1 VNQAQSLGYAVRY
14 RRRQLYMAYDFDLF
28 VIGAGSGGVR
38 AARFAA
44 GYGARVA
51 VAESRYLGG
60 TCVNVGCV
68 PKKLLVYGAHYA
80 EDLDQA
86 QGYGWTIDGA
96 TFDWKTLIANKDREI
111 ERLNGIYRN
120 LLIDS
125 GVTLMQ
131 AHARLVDPH
140 TVEVEGRQYTA
151 EHILIATGG
160 WPFVPEIP
168 GREHAITS
176 NEAFYLDELPRRV
189 LVVGGGYIAVEFA
202 SIFRGCGADT
212 KLLYR
217 GELFLRG
224 FDGSLR
230 DHLKDELIKKD
241 IDLQFNTDIAR
252 IDKQPDGS
260 LLAVLKDGRTLEAD
274 CILYATGRRPMLDGL
289 GLENLDVK
297 LDDRGF
303 IAVDDQYRTSTPSIL
318 AIGDVIGRIQLTPV
332 ALAEGMAVARRLF
345 KPEEYRPVD
354 YNTIATAVFS
364 LPNMATVGLTE
375 EEARKQGHKVVLF
388 ESRFRPM
395 KLTMTGGLE
404 RSLMKLVVDA
414 ETDKV
419 LGCHMAGPDAGE
431 IMQGMAVAL
440 KAGATKRIFDDTV
453 GIHPTAAEEFVT
465 MRTPTGI

>member
-1 VNQAQSLGYAVRY
+1 
-14 RRRQLYMAYDFDLF
+14 MAYDFDLF

-80 EDLDQA
+80 EDIHEA
-86 QGYGWTIDGA
+86 KGYGWTIDGA
-96 TFDWKTLIANKDREI
+96 RFDWASLIANKDREI
-111 ERLNGIYRN
+111 QRLNGIYKN
-120 LLIDS
+120 LLTDS
-125 GVTLMQ
+125 GVTLLR

-140 TVEVEGRQYTA
+140 TVEVDGKHYSA

-160 WPFVPEIP
+160 WPFVPDIP

-202 SIFRGCGADT
+202 SIFHGCGADT

-230 DHLKDELIKKD
+230 DHLKDELIKKGL
-241 IDLQFNTDIAR
+241 DLQFNADITR
-252 IDKQPDGS
+252 IDKQADGT
-260 LLAVLKDGRTLEAD
+260 LLATLEDGRTLEAD
-274 CILYATGRRPMLDGL
+274 CIFYATGRRPMLDGL
-289 GLENLDVK
+289 GLENVDVALDK
-297 LDDRGF
+297 HGF
-303 IAVDDQYRTSTPSIL
+303 IAIDDQFRTTTPSIL

-332 ALAEGMAVARRLF
+332 ALAEGMAVARQLF
-345 KPEEYRPVD
+345 RPDEYRPVD
-354 YNTIATAVFS
+354 YHNIATAVFS

-375 EEARKQGHKVVLF
+375 EQAREKGHKVVLF

-395 KLTMTGGLE
+395 KQTMTDSLE

-414 ETDKV
+414 DTDKV
-419 LGCHMAGPDAGE
+419 LGCHMAGPEAGE
-431 IMQGMAVAL
+431 IIQGLAVAL

-465 MRTPTGI
+465 MRTQTGI